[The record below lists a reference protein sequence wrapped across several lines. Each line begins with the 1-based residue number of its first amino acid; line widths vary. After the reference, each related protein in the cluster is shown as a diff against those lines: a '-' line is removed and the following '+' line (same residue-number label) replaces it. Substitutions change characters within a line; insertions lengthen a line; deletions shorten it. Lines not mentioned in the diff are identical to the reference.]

1 MTSSSAAAAWNN
13 DSEIFSA
20 LRQGTLFT
28 DMEFPSLTPCELAS
42 PECETADPAA
52 SVAITSSAFELL
64 CGLMQRLRAEF
75 LQAAAHE
82 NKRRAGL
89 SQRSDQRLV
98 RVPRMW
104 SREIW
109 VWIGAAFDT
118 FFDDIRM
125 AGGDYECWEHWNYDG
140 IGTYELDY
148 GNAWAHGQW
157 VPRPERDA
165 EDDMVASESNDAK
178 DGTMK
183 EMAKTV
189 VVTCLYVAGKLHH
202 CECCACYPF
211 GHVKAFS
218 RAVFGSE
225 VHRACIARCERF
237 FWHYTR
243 WLDPFA
249 LRRVNVVDVVCAME
263 KQGAL
268 RRCFCAPS
276 FVYKVWS
283 CLRCSGRTGAD
294 DADIATMCASYQ
306 VWATAA
312 LLLARVQKG
321 KKYDADVTVE
331 VQLMIEEE
339 SSAAGAEDHWTL
351 LRPTETAAVLD
362 LYDLLRMYRNDLL
375 VGIVEQVCE
384 QCHPRAAL
392 RAWRAARKR
401 APKPIRSTNAQQ
413 AIKRW
418 LRRLQHASTFSP
430 LHPIPVTKGSA
441 TWWKIVGEI
450 VDIRYALIGMRYLC
464 KRSYAAD
471 DAGRQEKRA
480 AVRGVSPDD
489 EEGGVT
495 REERRLRKMLTGV
508 VKLSRDAF
516 RSVLFSIATL

>member
-1 MTSSSAAAAWNN
+1 
-13 DSEIFSA
+13 
-20 LRQGTLFT
+20 
-28 DMEFPSLTPCELAS
+28 MEFPSLTPCERASPECELES

-64 CGLMQRLRAEF
+64 CGLMKRLRAEF

-98 RVPRMW
+98 QVPGMW

-109 VWIGAAFDT
+109 VWIGAALEK

-140 IGTYELDY
+140 LGTYEMDY

-165 EDDMVASESNDAK
+165 EDDMVANESNDAK
-178 DGTMK
+178 DGTM
-183 EMAKTV
+183 EEVGKTV
-189 VVTCLYVAGKLHH
+189 VVTCLYVAWKLHH

-218 RAVFGSE
+218 PAVFGA
-225 VHRACIARCERF
+225 HLHHGCIARCERF
-237 FWHYTR
+237 FWHYTC

-249 LRRVNVVDVVCAME
+249 LRCVNIVDVVSAME

-283 CLRCSGRTGAD
+283 CLRCSGRTGGD

-321 KKYDADVTVE
+321 KKYDADVPVE
-331 VQLMIEEE
+331 AQLMVEEE
-339 SSAAGAEDHWTL
+339 RRAAGAEA
-351 LRPTETAAVLD
+351 EEAEAAEAAEAAEEGLGLVLD
-362 LYDLLRMYRNDLL
+362 LYELLRAYRIRLLADL
-375 VGIVEQVCE
+375 VAEICE
-384 QCHPRAAL
+384 QCPPRAAV
-392 RAWRAARKR
+392 RAWRAAKKR
-401 APKPIRSTNAQQ
+401 APKPIRSRNAKQF
-413 AIKRW
+413 IKRW
-418 LRRLQHASTFSP
+418 LHRLHHTSTHSP
-430 LHPIPVTKGSA
+430 LRPIPVTKGSV
-441 TWWKIVGEI
+441 TWWKIVE
-450 VDIRYALIGMRYLC
+450 IRYALIGMRYLC
-464 KRSYAAD
+464 KKSYAAD

-480 AVRGVSPDD
+480 AVRAASPNG
-489 EEGGVT
+489 EEGGLA

-508 VKLSRDAF
+508 VGLPRVSF
-516 RSVLFSIATL
+516 CLVLFALVTL